1 MKVRLK
7 NDVFFHRT
15 LLLVL
20 SKKAKQK
27 NRSNERFFFNHKKA
41 KIKLIF

>member
-1 MKVRLK
+1 MRYFLTALYFSSYPK
-7 NDVFFHRT
+7 
-15 LLLVL
+15 
-20 SKKAKQK
+20 SKTK